1 VRGKQA
7 MTENNRILVIDDN
20 PEIHKDFNKILGN
33 GKNTEYTSALDAL
46 TYDILGEKAPIESK
60 HAYQID
66 FAQQG
71 KEGIDKIQQALSE
84 NKPYAVVFTDIRMPP
99 GLDGIETIQQ
109 LWQIDK
115 EIQTVIITAYSDY
128 NWQQIN
134 QSLGTSD
141 RLLILKKPFENIEI
155 RQMALSLCKKW
166 QLNKNMQ
173 QAHQQL
179 LDSEQRYIDLYDKSP
194 DMYIS
199 CAVDTGKILQ
209 CNQTIADKLGY
220 AKAELIGRSL
230 FEFIFT
236 SSIDKT
242 QYNLILKSEPE
253 HTTNLDIQI
262 VGKNGIPIDVNL
274 SINVENNSEDNIP
287 FSRICLID
295 LSHKKKMEKAHVME
309 SIATLSAGIAHDFN
323 NILAIISGNLDLLAL
338 TMDSEESLPRIE
350 SIRTS
355 IKRATNLT
363 WHLIKA
369 SNQYSPP
376 LSLVDINLEIIK
388 LKAQLNPLIQEN
400 ITFGIS
406 TADKLWKA
414 KINSADFSNTMIN
427 LVSNAC
433 EAMED
438 KGGKLTL
445 KIKNIT
451 LDDEYC
457 TTHDDTVPGEYIRIK
472 IKDTGKGMDK
482 AQKEHIYEP
491 FYTTHEF
498 GQNRGLGLSMV
509 YGFVKSSGGYI
520 ECHSKY
526 KKGTT
531 FIIYLPRSE

>member
-1 VRGKQA
+1 
-7 MTENNRILVIDDN
+7 
-20 PEIHKDFNKILGN
+20 
-33 GKNTEYTSALDAL
+33 
-46 TYDILGEKAPIESK
+46 
-60 HAYQID
+60 
-66 FAQQG
+66 
-71 KEGIDKIQQALSE
+71 
-84 NKPYAVVFTDIRMPP
+84 
-99 GLDGIETIQQ
+99 
-109 LWQIDK
+109 
-115 EIQTVIITAYSDY
+115 
-128 NWQQIN
+128 
-134 QSLGTSD
+134 
-141 RLLILKKPFENIEI
+141 
-155 RQMALSLCKKW
+155 
-166 QLNKNMQ
+166 
-173 QAHQQL
+173 
-179 LDSEQRYIDLYDKSP
+179 
-194 DMYIS
+194 
-199 CAVDTGKILQ
+199 
-209 CNQTIADKLGY
+209 
-220 AKAELIGRSL
+220 
-230 FEFIFT
+230 
-236 SSIDKT
+236 
-242 QYNLILKSEPE
+242 
-253 HTTNLDIQI
+253 
-262 VGKNGIPIDVNL
+262 
-274 SINVENNSEDNIP
+274 
-287 FSRICLID
+287 
-295 LSHKKKMEKAHVME
+295 MEKAHVME